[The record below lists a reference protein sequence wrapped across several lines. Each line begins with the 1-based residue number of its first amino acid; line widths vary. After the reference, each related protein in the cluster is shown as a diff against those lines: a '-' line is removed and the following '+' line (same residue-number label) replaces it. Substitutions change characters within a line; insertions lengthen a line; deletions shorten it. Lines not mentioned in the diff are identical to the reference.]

1 VKLVVPERE
10 SAALRAAVADRR
22 LVSSE
27 LAEVEFARAIR
38 RVHTTAESQVAI
50 AVGGLS
56 LLPLNDPIRRL
67 AGTLGP
73 ASLRT
78 LDAVHLATALTFGE
92 FDEMIAYDQRLIDA
106 ARNHGLAV
114 LSPA

>member
-1 VKLVVPERE
+1 
-10 SAALRAAVADRR
+10 VADRR

-27 LAEVEFARAIR
+27 LAEIEIVRAVR
-38 RVHTTAESQVAI
+38 RIGAAAESQVAI

-56 LLPLNDPIRRL
+56 LLPLNDAIRRL

-73 ASLRT
+73 SSLRT
-78 LDAVHLATALTFGE
+78 LDAIHLATALALGE
-92 FDEMIAYDQRLIDA
+92 SDALIAYDQRLIDA
-106 ARNHGLAV
+106 ARHHGLAV